1 MRKPRTVSE
10 SPARP
15 RIMVVDDSDGLRTL
29 LADALEAADFDVDTA
44 EDGRRAV
51 TLLESG
57 AAPDAIVLDVI
68 MPGDDGLTTLEKI
81 RQLDEDVPVVMLSSV
96 SEPRTVVD
104 ALRLGAT
111 DYVEKPAP
119 PGHLERLLG
128 DLTRRP
134 EDDIAPPSD
143 EPFWESPALSQI
155 RGLLEQIASTDV
167 TVLIQGE
174 SGTGKE
180 VVARELHAISPRRDQ
195 PFVKVNCAALPGELL
210 ESELFG
216 YEAGAFT
223 GAVRRKPGKFEQA
236 GRGTIF
242 LDEIG
247 EMSAA
252 LQAKLLH
259 VLQDGTFSHLG
270 GNEELAAEARVVT
283 ATHRQLEDM
292 VREGT
297 FREDLFFRLNVVNV
311 RIPPLRERRDEID
324 SLVDVFLARF
334 SARYDKPR
342 RELSKQLVSLFD
354 RHPFPG
360 NVRELE
366 NLIKRIVVLESEE
379 SVIQD
384 LLARASRPSGGGIS
398 ELDRVLEE
406 LEATAGEVPLK
417 EVGRRAALA
426 AEREA
431 IQRALYQTDW
441 NRRRAAELLEV
452 SYKTLLSKIRDC
464 EIEPEIETQL

>member
-1 MRKPRTVSE
+1 MRKPRR
-10 SPARP
+10 SPATPDKP
-15 RIMVVDDSDGLRTL
+15 RIMVVDDSDGIRTL
-29 LADALEAADFDVDTA
+29 LAEALEAADFEVDTA
-44 EDGRRAV
+44 EDGRRAL

-81 RQLDEDVPVVMLSSV
+81 RHLDGDVPVVMLSSV
-96 SEPRTVVD
+96 AKPRTVVQ
-104 ALRLGAT
+104 ALKLGAN
-111 DYVEKPAP
+111 DYVAKPAA
-119 PGHLERLLG
+119 PGQLERLLTE
-128 DLTRRP
+128 LVR
-134 EDDIAPPSD
+134 APGTAREEASD
-143 EPFWESPALSQI
+143 EPFWDSSALAAI
-155 RGLLEQIASTDV
+155 RRLLEQIASTDV
-167 TVLIQGE
+167 TVLVQGE

-180 VVARELHAISPRRDQ
+180 VVARELHAISPRNAE

-223 GAVRRKPGKFEQA
+223 GAVRRKHGKFELA

-270 GNEELAAEARVVT
+270 GNEELSAEARVIT

-292 VREGT
+292 VREGS
-297 FREDLFFRLNVVNV
+297 FREDLYFRLNVVNV

-324 SLVDVFLARF
+324 SLVAVFLTRF
-334 SARYDKPR
+334 SSRYQKQPR
-342 RELSKQLVSLFD
+342 KLSKQLVSLFD

-366 NLIKRIVVLESEE
+366 NLIKRIVVLESED
-379 SVIQD
+379 SVIQE
-384 LLARASRPSGGGIS
+384 LLAHAARPVGDGES
-398 ELDRVLEE
+398 ELDQVLAE
-406 LEATAGEVPLK
+406 LEASAGEVPLK

-431 IQRALYQTDW
+431 ISRTLYQTDW
-441 NRRRAAELLEV
+441 NRRRAAELLHV
-452 SYKTLLSKIRDC
+452 SYKTLLSKIREC
-464 EIEPEIETQL
+464 EVEP